1 MHKLRS
7 AYEKVILNEGFFTPY
22 KYANDQFCEEDLEYY
37 YTVKLKKDRLW
48 FNQFKSWLYR
58 KSKTE
63 SWTTTHRLSD
73 IILWLGSWI
82 SEVATEIEQEKITD
96 LTNLFKAKKISYDSF
111 SAQMEKLLGGASYV
125 VALETTLWDLGEE
138 FEEFKRAAD
147 AMQDASKKADVNLD
161 I

>member
-7 AYEKVILNEGFFTPY
+7 AYEDVVLNETAPY
-22 KYANDQFCEEDLEYY
+22 TYTKDGFCEEDLEYY

-58 KSKTE
+58 KSKAE
-63 SWTTTHRLSD
+63 SWTTTHRMRD

-82 SEVATEIEQEKITD
+82 SEVATEIEQEKITN
-96 LTNLFKAKKISYDSF
+96 LTGLFKAKKITYDTF
-111 SAQMEKLLGGASYV
+111 SKEMEKLLQGSAYV

-138 FEEFKRAAD
+138 FEEFKKIAD
-147 AMQDASKKADVNLD
+147 EIKKASDTADVNLD